1 MIKNFSKLV
10 RDKIPEIISMNGG
23 KVKVRFLDNDEY
35 ISALENKLMEECNE
49 VISAEEIESK
59 REELADVLE
68 DIYSIFNF
76 FGVSFEEVEEIRKD
90 KNVTRRI

>member
-1 MIKNFSKLV
+1 
-10 RDKIPEIISMNGG
+10 MNGG

>member
-23 KVKVRFLDNDEY
+23 KIKIRFLDNDEY